1 MSAGDE
7 SSQVLKIGFVVEL
20 SEEVLL
26 YSGNMIIAP
35 SASVW
40 VLKSFRADL
49 AALPALKCSA
59 KYFLNRVLQFF
70 ISILK
75 LLVKNSNEVK
85 IKNDFKGSYKQNRI

>member
-7 SSQVLKIGFVVEL
+7 SSQILKIGFVVEL
-20 SEEVLL
+20 SEEVSL

-49 AALPALKCSA
+49 AAPALKCSA
-59 KYFLNRVLQFF
+59 KLF
-70 ISILK
+70 
-75 LLVKNSNEVK
+75 
-85 IKNDFKGSYKQNRI
+85 